1 MKIIDI
7 YPKDVFV
14 NVELSLA
21 EVEYLVVV
29 LNKAQLRYDS
39 EKPTE
44 VKAIEFVK
52 DRFFPMLNSIVE
64 ENKDG
69 S

>member
-14 NVELSLA
+14 SVELSLA
-21 EVEYLVVV
+21 EVEYLVVI

-39 EKPTE
+39 EKLME